1 MTGKEMPIDIAV
13 ANKPPGVLL
22 STPSLVGRSN
32 TFCGIANRDT
42 PPLILLKSL
51 KDQIID
57 ANRSA
62 LNCTIS
68 KEARKKKLKVFSSSI
83 RLRKAR
89 GLRVN
94 QHLSLNSKER
104 SLTFLMP

>member
-1 MTGKEMPIDIAV
+1 MTGKEIPIDIAV

-22 STPSLVGRSN
+22 STPKLVGRSN
-32 TFCGIANRDT
+32 TFCGIVNHDT
-42 PPLILLKSL
+42 PPLNLLKSL

-57 ANRSA
+57 ANKCA
-62 LNCTIS
+62 LSCTIS
-68 KEARKKKLKVFSSSI
+68 IEPRKKKLKVLSSSI
-83 RLRKAR
+83 RLMKAR

-94 QHLSLNSKER
+94 QHLSLNSKGR

>member
-1 MTGKEMPIDIAV
+1 MTGNEMPIDIAV
-13 ANKPPGVLL
+13 ASKPPGVLL
-22 STPSLVGRSN
+22 STANLVGRSN
-32 TFCGIANRDT
+32 TFCGIVDRDT
-42 PPLILLKSL
+42 PPLNLLKSL

-62 LNCTIS
+62 LNSTIS
-68 KEARKKKLKVFSSSI
+68 KEARNKKLKVLSSSI

>member
-22 STPSLVGRSN
+22 STPNLVGRSN
-32 TFCGIANRDT
+32 TFCGIVNHDT
-42 PPLILLKSL
+42 PPLNLLKSL

-68 KEARKKKLKVFSSSI
+68 KEARKKKLKVLSSSI

>member
-22 STPSLVGRSN
+22 STPNLVGRSN
-32 TFCGIANRDT
+32 TFCGIVDRDT
-42 PPLILLKSL
+42 PPLNLLKSL

-68 KEARKKKLKVFSSSI
+68 KEARTEKIKALSSSI
-83 RLRKAR
+83 RLMKAR

-94 QHLSLNSKER
+94 QHLSLNSKGR

>member
-13 ANKPPGVLL
+13 ASKPPGVLL
-22 STPSLVGRSN
+22 STANLVGRSN
-32 TFCGIANRDT
+32 TFCGIVNRDT

-68 KEARKKKLKVFSSSI
+68 KEARKEKIKSI
-83 RLRKAR
+83 FFLYQ
-89 GLRVN
+89 V
-94 QHLSLNSKER
+94 KE
-104 SLTFLMP
+104 SQGFEELIIIYH